1 MNKNCTS
8 SLVLMGFRT
17 LAFCGPSLHVCGP
30 EHAFLDFGGNHYY
43 FSKDIAD
50 PDFWAPLNS
59 VDDTLCSDGRSTA
72 VTAVFLAK
80 PKSWTPKPSIVLP

>member
-17 LAFCGPSLHVCGP
+17 LSFCRPSLHVCGP
-30 EHAFLDFGGNHYY
+30 EHSFWDFGGNH
-43 FSKDIAD
+43 FHHSKGIED

-59 VDDTLCSDGRSTA
+59 VDDTPCSDGRSTV
-72 VTAVFLAK
+72 VTAVFLSK
-80 PKSWTPKPSIVLP
+80 PKAWTPKPSIVLP